1 MTNRLKINV
10 FLSCVT
16 TLSFTLLFSQVFLC
30 NSSLVCFEMT
40 LTRRTYTYQQIQERI
55 ARNNHNRGNFTS
67 RNSDTFDHAH
77 SRRQPN
83 NSQSVLSKYY
93 SNPSWTSD
101 ENESSDS
108 ESSFS
113 MSSVH
118 LPNAHQDESNLLS
131 QLTEDSSRHSDI
143 RHRRHIH
150 LRQQSVENELEVQN
164 QGMAGTMELAN
175 QN

>member
-1 MTNRLKINV
+1 MTNRLNINA
-10 FLSCVT
+10 FLSCAT
-16 TLSFTLLFSQVFLC
+16 TISFTLLFSQVFLC
-30 NSSLVCFEMT
+30 NSSFVCFGMT
-40 LTRRTYTYQQIQERI
+40 STRRTYTHLQIQERI

-118 LPNAHQDESNLLS
+118 LPNAHQDDSNLLS
-131 QLTEDSSRHSDI
+131 QLTEQSTRHFDTQ
-143 RHRRHIH
+143 HRRRIH
-150 LRQQSVENELEVQN
+150 LRQQSVENELVVQN
-164 QGMAGTMELAN
+164 QGDGRHHGTG
-175 QN
+175 Q